1 MKSKAIKNLKEKV
14 EKVLKDYPQAR
25 DSDVWL
31 TIKLWTLYFPDYIS
45 RGGFLLNFR
54 QHVVD
59 TLAKRHKEKPENFT
73 ENEWLMY
80 QNQSEIWLY
89 MLKEFDQALLDGGH
103 FIRTPDGSGQ
113 EKLVPKPMVELGKIM
128 ELPREDNIK
137 RIRAKIQNEEH
148 KYLPTT
154 LEVARQRK
162 INEEDWKA
170 WSRNQDPLM

>member
-14 EKVLKDYPQAR
+14 EKVLKDHPQAR

-31 TIKLWTLYFPDYIS
+31 TIKLWTLYFPDFIS
-45 RGGFLLNFR
+45 RGGHLLNFR
-54 QHVVD
+54 QHIVD
-59 TLAKRHKEKPENFT
+59 TLAKRQTSKPENFT

-89 MLKEFDQALLDGGH
+89 MVKEFDQMLLDGGYCV
-103 FIRTPDGSGQ
+103 RVEESGQ
-113 EKLVPKPMVELGKIM
+113 QKLVPKPLIELGKIM
-128 ELPREDNIK
+128 DLPREDNIK

-162 INEEDWKA
+162 ISEEEWKA
-170 WSRNQDPLM
+170 WSRNQDPLL

>member
-1 MKSKAIKNLKEKV
+1 MTKAKAIKNLKEKV
-14 EKVLKDYPQAR
+14 ETVLRDHPQAR

-31 TIKLWTLYFPDYIS
+31 TIKLWTLYCPNQIR
-45 RGGFLLNFR
+45 RGATLFAFR
-54 QHVVD
+54 QHIVD
-59 TLAKRHKEKPENFT
+59 TLAKRQTEKPENFT

-89 MLKEFDQALLDGGH
+89 MVKEFDLALRYGGYAV
-103 FIRTPDGSGQ
+103 IQD
-113 EKLVPKPMVELGKIM
+113 EKLVPVAMVELGSIIN
-128 ELPREDNIK
+128 LPREDNIK

-162 INEEDWKA
+162 IAEEDWRA
-170 WSRNQDPLM
+170 WSRNQDPLL